1 MGDLQL
7 RGGLQHARGGV
18 DRSGRQGAPGCAVVF
33 LDTGYH
39 FVETIGT
46 RDAIESVYD
55 IRVLNVTPEQTV
67 AEQDKLLGKDLF
79 ARDPGECCRLRKVA
93 PLGKAL
99 RGYSAWVTGLR
110 RGETAARANAPVV
123 GFDEGFKL
131 VKVNP
136 MATWS
141 DDDVQNYIDEH
152 SVLVNP
158 LIYDGYSSIGCAP
171 CTARPLAGADPRSGR
186 WQGLSKTECGL
197 HAS

>member
-1 MGDLQL
+1 M
-7 RGGLQHARGGV
+7 
-18 DRSGRQGAPGCAVVF
+18 
-33 LDTGYH
+33 
-39 FVETIGT
+39 
-46 RDAIESVYD
+46 
-55 IRVLNVTPEQTV
+55 
-67 AEQDKLLGKDLF
+67 
-79 ARDPGECCRLRKVA
+79 
-93 PLGKAL
+93 
-99 RGYSAWVTGLR
+99 TGLR

-171 CTARPLAGADPRSGR
+171 CTAKPLAGADPRSGR